1 MQYSIIIRTLN
12 EETYLQELIDS
23 INNQNI
29 NSAEKVEIIIVDSGS
44 TDRTL
49 EIAKKNNLNIVYI
62 QQENFSF
69 GRSLNFGCNAA
80 SGEILVFI
88 SGHCIPTNNK
98 WLQNLC
104 SSLLSNNSVYNYG
117 RQVGIESSH
126 YSERQY
132 FKKFFPSNDKNS
144 TFDDFFCNNAN
155 AALKKDIW
163 KKYKFNEHLT
173 GLEDMFLAQQIKK
186 DNMKVS
192 YVHNAI
198 VKHIHQENFKQIKN
212 RYERESIALRSIMP
226 DIKISFFEFIKI
238 FYLYIISDFS
248 TAIKEKVLVKNLFS
262 IIMFR
267 FAMSL
272 GSYTGNN
279 KKLSLSEKSKKIYF
293 YPRD

>member
-29 NSAEKVEIIIVDSGS
+29 NSEEKVEIIIVDSGS

-104 SSLLSNNSVYNYG
+104 SSLLENKSDYNYG
-117 RQVGIESSH
+117 RQVGIDSSH
-126 YSERQY
+126 YSEHQY
-132 FKKFFPSNDKNS
+132 FKKFFPSNEKNS

-155 AALKKDIW
+155 AALKRNIW
-163 KKYKFNEHLT
+163 KKYKFNERLT

-192 YVHNAI
+192 YVHDAI

-212 RYERESIALRSIMP
+212 RYERESIALRSILP
-226 DIKISFFEFIKI
+226 DIKISFFEFMKI

-248 TAIKEKVLVKNLFS
+248 AAIKDKVLMKNLFS

-279 KKLSLSEKSKKIYF
+279 KRLSLSEKSKKIYF
-293 YPRD
+293 YPKD